1 MSTKTGFKR
10 MALTLVV
17 ALGFGMLTTAPSSA
31 NLLSNTE
38 TLTIDAAT
46 DTALIGETATAVI
59 TNEWGSNQS
68 AANSDSNVIRAVCS
82 APSGA
87 SCPTVKFWL
96 SPSSETAN
104 ISVDV
109 LSTGSMISAAFQ
121 ETATSTTGAMAKAV
135 VNVKAENFST
145 VGTYT
150 YTFYTTSYDLTS
162 GPSGRVST
170 KSVTWTVTV
179 TARDTTVVGVNT
191 YVVDASMPSAITTLE
206 RYRTSFLSPRESAVT
221 AVRGTAT
228 TPVAVAIAAVTVK
241 NAAGETSVAGALD
254 AANSANTNGTGI
266 VLQDTLTVTVSGPGL
281 VSVPT
286 NSTTAGKSATL
297 NAYNR
302 GTLRVLGS
310 GETLVVWSDGTAGTS
325 TVSISK
331 GSAVLDTFTVTFT
344 GAPASAS
351 VLSVTDTVTAMSS
364 TAKTDYFRFKVY
376 DSGSNELTTGNTVYV
391 YASDTKIVTSGALS
405 TSASQYTQSAAGI
418 RPNISSHA
426 CTYDATIEMFGCDLT
441 INETGVATLYVRD
454 SWTVTG
460 STWVS
465 SGLDITGI
473 GNSAKSWSITFDKTS
488 YNVGDQAII
497 TITGKDAADRAVSN
511 SATLGA
517 VTTSH
522 LLGNSGNTMKGTA
535 GVISATSTTF
545 TGYILNGVESGIE
558 TRVVTMPSTS
568 GTFTYSFQYTPVL
581 SISPVTA
588 SASVAVVNPTDALV
602 NAATAAAEAATDAA
616 NEAIDAANAATDAA
630 NIAAEAADAA
640 TVAAEEARDAADAA
654 TAAVEELATQVAT
667 LMAALSAQV
676 KTLANTVAKIAK
688 KVKA

>member
-10 MALTLVV
+10 IALTLVV
-17 ALGFGMLTTAPSSA
+17 ALGFGMMSTAPSSA
-31 NLLSNTE
+31 NLLTNTE

-46 DTALIGETATAVI
+46 DTALVAETATAVI
-59 TNEWGSNQS
+59 TSEWGTTQS
-68 AANSDSNVIRAVCS
+68 ATNTDSNVIRAVCS

-87 SCPTVKFWL
+87 SCPTVNFWL
-96 SPSSETAN
+96 SPSSETSN

-109 LSTGSMISAAFQ
+109 HSTGKMISTAFQ
-121 ETATSTTGAMAKAV
+121 ETATSTTGGTAKAV
-135 VNVKAENFST
+135 VNVKAENFSKA
-145 VGTYT
+145 GTYV

-170 KSVTWTVTV
+170 KSVTWTITVSDRDV
-179 TARDTTVVGVNT
+179 TATAVNT
-191 YVVDASMPSAITTLE
+191 YVVDASMSSALTTLE
-206 RYRTSFLSPRESAVT
+206 RYRTSFLSPRESSVT

-228 TPVAVAIAAVTVK
+228 TPVAVAFAAFTVK
-241 NAAGETSVAGALD
+241 NAAGDTVVAGALD
-254 AANSANTNGTGI
+254 AANSANANGTATP
-266 VLQDTLTVTVSGPGL
+266 VQDTLTVTVSGPGL

-286 NSTTAGKSATL
+286 YSTTVGKSATL

-302 GTLRVLGS
+302 STLRVLGS

-325 TVSISK
+325 TISISK
-331 GSAVLDTFTVTFT
+331 GSSVLDTFTVTFT

-351 VLSVTDTVTAMSS
+351 VLSVTDTVTAMSA

-376 DSGSNELTTGNTVYV
+376 DSGANELTTGNTVYV

-405 TSASQYTQSAAGI
+405 TSASQYTQSAAGV

-441 INETGVATLYVRD
+441 INDTGVATLYVRD

-465 SGLDITGI
+465 SGIDVTGI
-473 GNSAKSWSITFDKTS
+473 GNSAKSWSISFDKTS

-511 SATLGA
+511 SATLGGI
-517 VTTSH
+517 TTSY

-535 GVISATSTTF
+535 GIISATSTTF
-545 TGYILNGVESGIE
+545 TGYVLGGVESGIE

-568 GTFTYSFQYTPVL
+568 GTFTISFPYTAVFSTVPT
-581 SISPVTA
+581 TA
-588 SASVAVVNPTDALV
+588 SASVKVVNPTDALV
-602 NAATAAAEAATDAA
+602 SAAQAAAEAATDAA

-630 NIAAEAADAA
+630 N
-640 TVAAEEARDAADAA
+640 
-654 TAAVEELATQVAT
+654 
-667 LMAALSAQV
+667 LS
-676 KTLANTVAKIAK
+676 
-688 KVKA
+688 